1 MDTLFATY
9 VGCLIVGGGLV
20 LVSFF
25 SDTDHDADVDM
36 DMDMDLDVDMD
47 VDVDVDMDVDAD
59 HDVDVASSIDGADA
73 LWLPVLSLRFWIFFA
88 AFFGLTG
95 TILHLLNQTSWK
107 ATLGISLGFGVGS
120 GWVVSTLVRKLR
132 SAKVDSNIDPQ
143 RDYVGQIG
151 EVILAIEPGDPGL
164 VRLTVK
170 GVDVDVTAITEGSS
184 ELKRG
189 SQVKVLRYAQS
200 TLCVV
205 PVQAKSEGE
214 AA

>member
-20 LVSFF
+20 LISFF
-25 SDTDHDADVDM
+25 SDTDHDADVDV
-36 DMDMDLDVDMD
+36 DMDVDMD
-47 VDVDVDMDVDAD
+47 VDVDVDLDAD
-59 HDVDVASSIDGADA
+59 HDVEVASSIDGADA

-95 TILHLLNQTSWK
+95 TILHLLDQLSWQ
-107 ATLGISLGFGVGS
+107 ATLGTSVGFGVGS
-120 GWVVSTLVRKLR
+120 GWLVSTIVRKLR
-132 SAKVDSNIDPQ
+132 SAKVDSNIDPH
-143 RDYVGQIG
+143 RDYVGSVG

-164 VRLTVK
+164 VRLRVK
-170 GVDVDVTAITEGSS
+170 GVDVDVNAITEGASTL
-184 ELKRG
+184 ERG
-189 SQVKVLRYAQS
+189 TLVKVLRYSQS

-205 PVQAKSEGE
+205 PAQAGDAQRE

>member
-20 LVSFF
+20 LISFF

-36 DMDMDLDVDMD
+36 DMDVD
-47 VDVDVDMDVDAD
+47 VDVDVDMDIDAD
-59 HDVDVASSIDGADA
+59 HDVDVASSVDGADA

-95 TILHLLNQTSWK
+95 TILHLLNQTSWQT
-107 ATLGISLGFGVGS
+107 TLGISVGFGVGS
-120 GWVVSTLVRKLR
+120 GWLVSTLVRKLR

-143 RDYVGQIG
+143 RDYVGSLG

-164 VRLTVK
+164 VRLRVK
-170 GVDVDVTAITEGSS
+170 GVDVDVTAITEGAATV
-184 ELKRG
+184 ERG
-189 SQVKVLRYAQS
+189 AHVKVLRYNQS

-205 PVQAKSEGE
+205 PVDPKSERE

>member
-36 DMDMDLDVDMD
+36 DMDMDVDMD
-47 VDVDVDMDVDAD
+47 VDVDVDVDAD
-59 HDVDVASSIDGADA
+59 ADVDVATSVDGADA

-95 TILHLLNQTSWK
+95 TILHLLNQTTWQ

-120 GWVVSTLVRKLR
+120 GWLVSTLVRKLR

-143 RDYVGQIG
+143 RDYVGQTG

-170 GVDVDVTAITEGSS
+170 GVDVDVTAITEGNATL
-184 ELKRG
+184 ERG

-200 TLCVV
+200 TLCVI
-205 PVQAKSEGE
+205 PLDAKSERE